1 MSKASILPPATP
13 TANDELGK
21 SHECSPMLERYLSEE
36 PTVPETL
43 LAGEIDTEKD
53 SSGGASQKQINTFD
67 QQWSRNT

>member
-1 MSKASILPPATP
+1 
-13 TANDELGK
+13 
-21 SHECSPMLERYLSEE
+21 MLERYLSEE